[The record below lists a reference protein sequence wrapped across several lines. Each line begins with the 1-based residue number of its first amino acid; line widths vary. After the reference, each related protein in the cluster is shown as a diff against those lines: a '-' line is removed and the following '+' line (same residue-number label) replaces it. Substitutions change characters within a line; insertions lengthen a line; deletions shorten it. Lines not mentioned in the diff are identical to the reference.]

1 MDENIG
7 RPKARENGVESWRV
21 SERER
26 EGKRVCVC
34 VCLRVNGKESVYSR
48 EHENKC
54 TRSVCLRKRDQKNSC
69 VQARENGCVCVRVSE

>member
-1 MDENIG
+1 M
-7 RPKARENGVESWRV
+7 

-26 EGKRVCVC
+26 ESVC

-54 TRSVCLRKRDQKNSC
+54 TRSVCLRKRDKKNSC
-69 VQARENGCVCVRVSE
+69 VQARENVCVCVCVYESEWQGERVSERVRERDKIKL